1 MRSNLEPGDTA
12 CDGRS
17 KLVAVKINNEERIN
31 LPFTSYVFDRDH
43 FVISNFRHNP
53 MNSVLTNLSQGLQ
66 LKLEK
71 AGGDYKLALVNDSG
85 QYYHF
90 YYHDPNTV
98 KIATFDSIPS
108 NFIEY
113 RDQEYIYSY
122 TEECSINLVP
132 LIKSKVLID
141 PKDIMSSEDINL
153 ILKELESSP
162 DKRLR
167 ISAGENFLIS
177 HNYKSVKI
185 YNPSNNSI
193 GILNNI
199 AASSNDE
206 KLLLSSR
213 NATFV
218 TDESDT
224 GLKRTNPRFRIKR
237 LNNDNYVGCILSEYG
252 KCARFY
258 ALTPESFEQDEHLH
272 LDYYDDYEDDSPSHS
287 SHPYYYYLHG
297 LEVSMNHKK
306 LKI

>member
-1 MRSNLEPGDTA
+1 M
-12 CDGRS
+12 
-17 KLVAVKINNEERIN
+17 
-31 LPFTSYVFDRDH
+31 
-43 FVISNFRHNP
+43 
-53 MNSVLTNLSQGLQ
+53 
-66 LKLEK
+66 
-71 AGGDYKLALVNDSG
+71 VNDSG
-85 QYYHF
+85 QYYYF

-113 RDQEYIYSY
+113 RGHEYIYSY
-122 TEECSINLVP
+122 TNECSINLVP

-199 AASSNDE
+199 AASFNNE

-213 NATFV
+213 NATVV
-218 TDESDT
+218 TDEFGT
-224 GLKRTNPRFRIKR
+224 NLKRTNPRFRIKR

-252 KCARFY
+252 KCERFY
-258 ALTPESFEQDEHLH
+258 ALTPESFEQDEHLLLEPVHNLLRNKAVKARTTICKLVLSLRSQFFHNRLHFSNQAKERSTTH
-272 LDYYDDYEDDSPSHS
+272 LFGNTAKVCNSLRFITSTVAPIVAFICVAKFSP
-287 SHPYYYYLHG
+287 
-297 LEVSMNHKK
+297 V
-306 LKI
+306 